1 MTRMCPFCCTL
12 YADMPSSKD
21 NMTPYLIRLF
31 TPFRYAAARE
41 PVVVRPVAAALIMED
56 VMAQFDL
63 KKHAL
68 IGTGGRLAVPKDD
81 EVTRKLAMLIEGE
94 CEGLGPARAAKKF
107 GFSKQRYFQLRAAF
121 AELGAGSLQSQKRGP
136 RTFYRR
142 TAEVVRQ
149 AIRH

>member
-1 MTRMCPFCCTL
+1 
-12 YADMPSSKD
+12 
-21 NMTPYLIRLF
+21 
-31 TPFRYAAARE
+31 
-41 PVVVRPVAAALIMED
+41 
-56 VMAQFDL
+56 MAQFDL

-68 IGTGGRLAVPKDD
+68 VGAGGRLSVPKDD

-94 CEGLGPARAAKKF
+94 CEGLGPTAAASKF

-149 AIRH
+149 VIRHRFLDPEASADVIAQKLSQGGWKISMRSVQRVIEEFGLQKKTLPVPTER